1 MVHLNPKNCDGDEVA
16 DEDEDGAKVEA
27 KVEAEAEVEVE
38 VEERRRGDEES
49 LVGRLVSL
57 HLALGL
63 GKS

>member
-16 DEDEDGAKVEA
+16 DEDEDGAKVEV
-27 KVEAEAEVEVE
+27 KVEAEAEVE